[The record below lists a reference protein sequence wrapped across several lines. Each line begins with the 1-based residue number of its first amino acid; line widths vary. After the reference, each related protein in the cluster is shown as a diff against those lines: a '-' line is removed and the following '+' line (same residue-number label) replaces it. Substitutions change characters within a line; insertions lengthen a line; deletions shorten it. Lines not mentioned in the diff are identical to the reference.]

1 MKTIAALLFG
11 AGLLL
16 AVRVMFFGV
25 RRKIDID
32 TYSTRA
38 WPLSVA
44 AMMGAA
50 GAILYV
56 QVRNGAAVTAASLT
70 VVVLLSLLAGGAAWW
85 TVKQSVVSAMRSP
98 DPDEDPRYRFQGH
111 VARVVSAIR
120 DMQSSGRVALV
131 IDGRTLEF
139 TARWLDGTT
148 ASPQDGAVE
157 REVVIERVD
166 GDVAF
171 VEPWALV
178 ESRL

>member
-11 AGLLL
+11 TGLLL

-25 RRKIDID
+25 RRSIDRD
-32 TYSTRA
+32 TYATRA
-38 WPLSVA
+38 WPLSA
-44 AMMGAA
+44 AALMAAA

-56 QVRNGAAVTAASLT
+56 QARRGSELSATSVAVAALSGA
-70 VVVLLSLLAGGAAWW
+70 LAGGAAWW
-85 TVKQSVVSAMRSP
+85 TVRRSVVSAARSQ

-111 VARVVSAIR
+111 VAQVVSAIR
-120 DMQSSGRVALV
+120 DMASSGRVALV
-131 IDGRTLEF
+131 IDGRRLEF
-139 TARWLDGTT
+139 NARWLEGTT
-148 ASPQDGAVE
+148 ASAQDGTVD
-157 REVVIERVD
+157 REVVIERLD